1 MSFIKRV
8 FGDPNEREL
17 KKLRPI
23 VDEING
29 MEDTIA
35 ALSDDDLRARTA
47 EFRAQLEACADQDE
61 QDDLLADLLPEAFAI
76 VREAGRRT
84 IGQRHY
90 DVQLIGGIVL
100 HQGKIAE
107 MRTGEGKTLVA
118 TLPSYLN
125 ALTGRGVHVITVN
138 DYLAHRD
145 AEWMGQIHRFLGLS
159 VGTILSG
166 PEHQNP
172 LEKKAAYGA
181 DITYGTNNEFGFD
194 YLRDNMVGDLS
205 QCVQRAL
212 HFAIVDEV
220 DNILIDEARTP
231 LIISAPAMESPE
243 MYVRF
248 ARVVPLL
255 KEGDDYSVDLKGR
268 TVAITDAGIDKIEA
282 ALGLKNIYGDIE
294 LTRYLE
300 NALKAQVI
308 FQRDRDY
315 IVREGEVLIVDEHT
329 GRILYGRRYNEGLHQ
344 AIEAKEHVKV
354 QAENRTVATIT
365 FQNYF
370 RLYRKLAGM
379 TGTALTEAAEFDKI
393 YKLDVMVIPTNKPM
407 IRKDETDFVYR
418 TEDGK
423 FEAVV
428 TEIQRRHEAGQPV
441 LVGTTSVEKSE
452 LLARKL
458 DRVGIAYE
466 LLNAKNHAREA
477 DIIAQAGAPGA
488 VTISTNMAGRGTDI
502 LLGGNPAG
510 YVDQILS
517 ERAIDIDIAT
527 EEDRAE
533 ALAEAERRCAEAHE
547 RVVELGGL
555 HVIGTERHDS
565 RRIDNQLRGRAGR
578 QGDPGSTRFYIS
590 LEDDL
595 MRRFGSE
602 RVGGLMD
609 RLGMDDEM
617 PIENNFISKMIEQA
631 QQKVEAYYFDIR
643 KHLVEYD
650 DVIAKQRETIYAD
663 RRAILE
669 NQGVHERINAL
680 IAGEVEELVSGHCQ
694 GNLPEQWDFDAIDAA
709 FQRWHMPLPDDFF
722 PENLATL
729 RRNVFVQQC
738 VDWALEQ
745 REAKMDRVR
754 EQATAQGDP
763 PEVVDANLLGLERNL
778 FLQIID
784 RLWMEHIDA
793 MDEMRASIG
802 LRGIAQVDPLVEFKR
817 EGYAS
822 FEHLKQQIRHFVAE
836 TLLSM
841 EITVATP
848 IPQAPQPPRQLQ
860 TNTNEIAAATG
871 QSKAESDPTAVKK
884 TPKKPLTQT
893 KAKKL
898 SSAAGRSLAQPK
910 AANGSSPATNGDAI
924 AAGDGAR
931 AGTEAT
937 TPTGNGA
944 AVVGMNGIH
953 AAAPGTGTGTPKPRG
968 IPAGKP
974 PVKASTAHAA
984 KATTARPPSR
994 PLNGGSKARPVAPAP
1009 TAVAKVGPNDPCPC
1023 GSGQRYKFCHG
1034 LGKG

>member
-1 MSFIKRV
+1 MSFVKRI

-17 KKLRPI
+17 KKIRPI
-23 VDEING
+23 VDQING
-29 MEDTIA
+29 LEDDIA

-47 EFRAQLEACADQDE
+47 EFRAQLDECADQEE
-61 QDDLLADLLPEAFAI
+61 QDDLLSDLLPEAYAI
-76 VREAGRRT
+76 VREAGQRT

-90 DVQLIGGIVL
+90 DVQLIGGVVL

-107 MRTGEGKTLVA
+107 MGTGEGKTLVA

-125 ALTGRGVHVITVN
+125 ALTGRGVHIITVN

-145 AEWMGQIHRFLGLS
+145 AEWMGKIHRFLGLS

-166 PEHQNP
+166 PDHQNP
-172 LEKKAAYGA
+172 LEKKTAYGA

-194 YLRDNMVGDLS
+194 YLRDNMVGDIA
-205 QCVQRAL
+205 QCVQRPL
-212 HFAIVDEV
+212 NFSIVDEV

-231 LIISAPAMESPE
+231 LIISAPATESPE

-255 KEGDDYSVDLKGR
+255 KEYDDYTVDLKGR
-268 TVAITDAGIDKIEA
+268 TVAITDAGIDKMEA
-282 ALGLKNIYGDIE
+282 ALGLQNIYGDIE

-308 FQRDRDY
+308 FQKDTDY
-315 IVREGEVLIVDEHT
+315 IVRDGEVLIVDEHT

-393 YKLDVMVIPTNKPM
+393 YKLDVMVIPTNKPK
-407 IRKDETDFVYR
+407 IRRDETDFVYR
-418 TEDGK
+418 TENGK
-423 FEAVV
+423 FDAVV
-428 TEIQRRHEAGQPV
+428 AEIQRRHETGQPV

-452 LLARKL
+452 LLSRKL

-466 LLNAKNHAREA
+466 LLNAKNHTREA

-517 ERAIDIDIAT
+517 EREIDIDIAS

-533 ALAEAERRCAEAHE
+533 ALAEAERRCADAHDN
-547 RVVELGGL
+547 VVELGGL

-565 RRIDNQLRGRAGR
+565 RRIDNQLRGRSGR

-590 LEDDL
+590 IEDDL

-663 RRAILE
+663 RHAILE
-669 NQGVHERINAL
+669 NQGVHERINDL
-680 IAGEVEELVSGHCQ
+680 IAGEVEELVTSHCQ

-745 REAKMDRVR
+745 RDAKLDLVR
-754 EQATAQGDP
+754 EQAIAQGDP

-778 FLQIID
+778 FLQIVD

-793 MDEMRASIG
+793 IDELRTSIG
-802 LRGIAQVDPLVEFKR
+802 LRSIAQVDPLVEFKR

-822 FEHLKQQIRHFVAE
+822 FDHLKQQIRHFVTE

-841 EITVATP
+841 EITVSTP

-860 TNTNEIAAATG
+860 TNTNEIAAASG
-871 QSKAESDPTAVKK
+871 QSKAESDPTAVRKA
-884 TPKKPLTQT
+884 PKKPLTQT

-898 SSAAGRSLAQPK
+898 TGPSSRPLALPPRPAATNDTSPVADGHGTANGHAAAGAEDGNAAAQPPINR
-910 AANGSSPATNGDAI
+910 NG
-924 AAGDGAR
+924 
-931 AGTEAT
+931 T
-937 TPTGNGA
+937 TSGNGNGA
-944 AVVGMNGIH
+944 GAAKPSGNG
-953 AAAPGTGTGTPKPRG
+953 
-968 IPAGKP
+968 
-974 PVKASTAHAA
+974 HAA
-984 KATTARPPSR
+984 KVPAKAVATPAARATPTRTPSR
-994 PLNGGSKARPVAPAP
+994 PLTGPKAQPATLDP
-1009 TAVAKVGPNDPCPC
+1009 AKVAKVAPNDPCPC

-1034 LGKG
+1034 LGK